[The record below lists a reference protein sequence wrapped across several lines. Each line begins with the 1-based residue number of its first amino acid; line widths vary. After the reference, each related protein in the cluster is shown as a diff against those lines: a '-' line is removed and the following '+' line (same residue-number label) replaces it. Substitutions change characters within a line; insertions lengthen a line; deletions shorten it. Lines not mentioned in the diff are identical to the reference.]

1 MKKIIRL
8 ISAATVIAMALCL
21 ASCGTFG
28 KEGPETSIVKAVIVK
43 QLDHA
48 SLDEISAAI
57 ESQLRS
63 EAAGAGIVIDVET
76 VSGQNDP
83 TVIKQLAEQAIAKNA
98 DVIIPIATMAAQIC
112 ASSAENTGIPVIYAA
127 ISDPYGAGLT
137 GLDRVYGT
145 SDALNTDTILR
156 MLFSADSSVSKVGI
170 LYSLSETNSEVPVTD
185 AKAILDGKGIP
196 YTEATAET
204 PDEVRAAVSLLIS
217 ENVDAVFTPTDN
229 VIMASE
235 LAIYEDLI
243 VAGIPHY
250 AGADSFVRNG
260 AFATCGV
267 NYTDLGRKTG
277 ELAFEAALNPEIS
290 FGSDFYLMD
299 GGIITVNTE
308 TAAALGIDYSSFSEI
323 GEVVEVTTTED

>member
-1 MKKIIRL
+1 MKKSIRL
-8 ISAATVIAMALCL
+8 ISAAVIISMIFCL
-21 ASCGTFG
+21 ASCGSSA
-28 KEGPETSIVKAVIVK
+28 KEPENKTVKAVIVK

-48 SLDEISAAI
+48 SLDEIAAAI

-63 EAAGAGIVIDVET
+63 EASAEDIVIDIET
-76 VSGQNDP
+76 VSGQNDS
-83 TVIKQLAEQAIAKNA
+83 TAIKQLAEQAIAKDA

-112 ASSAENTGIPVIYAA
+112 ASSAEGTGIPVIYAA

-145 SDALNTDTILR
+145 SDALNTDTVIR
-156 MLFSADSSVSKVGI
+156 MIFAADPTVSRVGL

-185 AKAILDGKGIP
+185 AKEILDGRGIA
-196 YTEATAET
+196 YTEATAES

-217 ENVDAVFTPTDN
+217 ENVDAIFTPTDN

-235 LAIYEDLI
+235 LAIYEDLRE
-243 VAGIPHY
+243 AGIPHY
-250 AGADSFVRNG
+250 TGADSFVRNG

-267 NYTDLGRKTG
+267 NYTELGKKTA
-277 ELAFEAALNPEIS
+277 ELAFKAALDPGIS
-290 FGSDFYLMD
+290 FGGDFYLMD

-323 GEVVEVTTTED
+323 AEVIEVITTEN